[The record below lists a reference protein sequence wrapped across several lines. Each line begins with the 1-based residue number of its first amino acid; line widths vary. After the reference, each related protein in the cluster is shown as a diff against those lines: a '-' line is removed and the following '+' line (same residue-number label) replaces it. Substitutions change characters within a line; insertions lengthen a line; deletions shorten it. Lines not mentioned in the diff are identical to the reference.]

1 MTLNKQLINLLG
13 ILLAVVVL
21 VAGLALIAY
30 PMFSQ
35 AQALDRNTAT
45 VAQTN
50 SVYQTQV
57 DSLTAAEK
65 ESDQLDADLADL
77 RLQIAAT
84 PKLDDVYEIVDR
96 EAKKADVRVESV
108 TADSEEAFVPRTQ
121 IDEDGN
127 AVVVTPAPA
136 ATDDAAATEA
146 GSDQA
151 TDAAA
156 GDETAPAAAPTES
169 PQRQVLVTVTI
180 DVSLPYEVSDDD
192 AEAATAT
199 DDEAD
204 PADVR
209 SASTD
214 QAQKAADLV
223 DALSSGP
230 RLLSP
235 INVAFSDGK
244 LTLSTLAFI
253 RTEDAQ

>member
-30 PMFSQ
+30 PMF
-35 AQALDRNTAT
+35 AQALDTDTKTRT

-50 SVYQTQV
+50 SVYQAQV
-57 DSLTAAEK
+57 DSLSAAEAD
-65 ESDQLDADLADL
+65 SVQLDASLADL

-84 PKLDDVYEIVDR
+84 PKLDDVYEIVDTA
-96 EAKKADVRVESV
+96 AKKADVRVESV

-121 IDEDGN
+121 VDEDGK
-127 AVVVTPAPA
+127 VVVEAPAPA
-136 ATDDAAATEA
+136 VADDAAATDA

-151 TDAAA
+151 ADAAA
-156 GDETAPAAAPTES
+156 EETAPVVAPMES
-169 PQRQVLVTVTI
+169 PQRQVLVTITI
-180 DVSLPYEVSDDD
+180 DVSQPYQVSDDD
-192 AEAATAT
+192 IDAGASA
-199 DDEAD
+199 DDEGD
-204 PADVR
+204 PADAR

-223 DALSSGP
+223 DALGAGP
-230 RLLSP
+230 RLLAP
-235 INVAFSDGK
+235 INVAYSDGK